1 MTTVV
6 LKVGGA
12 STGGVADAVA
22 RLGDRVCVVHGAG
35 PQISKEMERRGLD
48 VQFVGGR
55 RVTTPEVLDVVRE
68 SFEQV
73 NAAICAAIGS
83 RALPLAGHEIGLE
96 AVHMPELG
104 LVGKP
109 VPSAPPAV
117 LEALDAG
124 FVPVVSPLARGPL
137 NVNADEAASALALG
151 IGADRIQFLTD
162 VPGVYH
168 EGELMQSLD
177 AATAESLIKSGAFDG
192 GIVPKLLAAAIAARG
207 GLDAEIGVTAVVA

>member
-1 MTTVV
+1 VSTVV

-12 STGGVADAVA
+12 STGGVAEAVA

-35 PQISKEMERRGLD
+35 PQISLEMERRGLE

-73 NAAICAAIGS
+73 NAAICAAIGP
-83 RALPLAGHEIGLE
+83 RAVPLAGHEIGLE
-96 AVHMPELG
+96 AVQVPELG
-104 LVGKP
+104 FVGSP
-109 VPSAPPAV
+109 IPSAPPAV

-168 EGELMQSLD
+168 EGELMKSLT
-177 AATAESLIKSGAFDG
+177 AATAESLIESGAFDG
-192 GIVPKLLAAAIAARG
+192 GIVPKLVAAAIAARG
-207 GLDAEIGVTAVVA
+207 GLNAEIGVTAVLA